1 MKIKE
6 KMVELKDKSINF
18 VKEHKYDI
26 MVIGLY
32 TAVDLAFYCVGR
44 RDGRIERDRDWQKEL
59 DGKVVIG
66 DDMMCGLLKE
76 ADKYYGDGT
85 RTRRYFDMYV
95 TNDGASDDGTVKVTD
110 LGKIGDDMVNLYK
123 DKLDISNEQVTHM
136 MIITDPGIGK

>member
-59 DGKVVIG
+59 DGKVVVNDDMIG
-66 DDMMCGLLKE
+66 DLLTE
-76 ADKYYGDGT
+76 ADKYYDDGK
-85 RTRRYFDMYV
+85 RARRYFDMYV
-95 TNDGASDDGTVKVTD
+95 TNDDDTVKVTD
-110 LGKIGDDMVNLYK
+110 LGKIGGEMIDLYK
-123 DKLDISNEQVTHM
+123 EKKDISNERVTHM
-136 MIITDPGIGK
+136 MIITDPKTGN

>member
-59 DGKVVIG
+59 DGKVVVN
-66 DDMMCGLLKE
+66 DDMIGELLTE
-76 ADKYYGDGT
+76 ADKYYDDGK
-85 RTRRYFDMYV
+85 RARRYFDMYV
-95 TNDGASDDGTVKVTD
+95 TNDDASDDAIKVTD
-110 LGKIGDDMVNLYK
+110 LGKFGGEMIDLYK
-123 DKLDISNEQVTHM
+123 EKKDISNERVTHM
-136 MIITDPGIGK
+136 MIITDPKTGN

>member
-44 RDGRIERDRDWQKEL
+44 RDGKIERDRDWQKEL

-66 DDMMCGLLKE
+66 DNMIGNLITE
-76 ADKYYGDGT
+76 ADHYYGDGT
-85 RTRRYFDMYV
+85 RPRRYFDMYV
-95 TNDGASDDGTVKVTD
+95 TNDYASDDTIKVTD
-110 LGKIGDDMVNLYK
+110 LGKFGDEMIDRCK

-136 MIITDPGIGK
+136 MIITDPETGK

>member
-18 VKEHKYDI
+18 VKEHKGEIIVAGMIFAAD
-26 MVIGLY
+26 M
-32 TAVDLAFYCVGR
+32 TFYCVGR

-59 DGKVVIG
+59 DGKVIVN
-66 DDMMCGLLKE
+66 DDMMGSLLTE

-95 TNDGASDDGTVKVTD
+95 SNDGVQDDNTTKVTD
-110 LGKIGDDMVNLYK
+110 LGKIGDEMIDLYK
-123 DKLDISNEQVTHM
+123 DKLDISNELVTHM
-136 MIITDPGIGK
+136 MIITDPETGK

>member
-32 TAVDLAFYCVGR
+32 TAVDLAFYSIGR

-59 DGKVVIG
+59 DGKVVIN
-66 DDMMCGLLKE
+66 DDMMCEWMKN
-76 ADKYYGDGT
+76 ADHYYGDGT
-85 RTRRYFDMYV
+85 RERRYFDMYV
-95 TNDGASDDGTVKVTD
+95 TNDDDHDDTIKVTD
-110 LGKIGDDMVNLYK
+110 LGKIGDEMIGLYK
-123 DKLDISNEQVTHM
+123 DKLDISNEKVTHM
-136 MIITDPGIGK
+136 MIMTDPDTGK

>member
-32 TAVDLAFYCVGR
+32 TAVDLAFYSIGR
-44 RDGRIERDRDWQKEL
+44 RDGRIERDRDWSKEL
-59 DGKVVIG
+59 DGKVVID
-66 DDMMCGLLKE
+66 DDMMCEWMKN
-76 ADKYYGDGT
+76 ADHYYGDGT

-95 TNDGASDDGTVKVTD
+95 TNDDDHDDTIKVTD
-110 LGKIGDDMVNLYK
+110 LGKIGDEMIGLYK
-123 DKLDISNEQVTHM
+123 DKLDISNEKVTHM
-136 MIITDPGIGK
+136 MIMTDPETGK

>member
-6 KMVELKDKSINF
+6 KMVELKAKSINF

-66 DDMMCGLLKE
+66 DDM
-76 ADKYYGDGT
+76 
-85 RTRRYFDMYV
+85 
-95 TNDGASDDGTVKVTD
+95 
-110 LGKIGDDMVNLYK
+110 VNLYK

-136 MIITDPGIGK
+136 MIITDPETGK

>member
-59 DGKVVIG
+59 DGKVVVGNDMIG
-66 DDMMCGLLKE
+66 SLLTE

-95 TNDGASDDGTVKVTD
+95 TNDDASDDAIKVTD
-110 LGKIGDDMVNLYK
+110 LGKIGDDMINIYK

-136 MIITDPGIGK
+136 MIVTDPETGK

>member
-32 TAVDLAFYCVGR
+32 TAVDLAFYSIGR

-59 DGKVVIG
+59 DDKVVIG
-66 DDMMCGLLKE
+66 DDMIGGLLTE

-95 TNDGASDDGTVKVTD
+95 TNDDASDDAIKVTD

-136 MIITDPGIGK
+136 MIITDPETGN

>member
-6 KMVELKDKSINF
+6 KMVELKDRSINF

-44 RDGRIERDRDWQKEL
+44 RDGKIERDRDWNKEL

-66 DDMMCGLLKE
+66 DDMICRLLKE
-76 ADKYYGDGT
+76 ADEYYGDGT
-85 RTRRYFDMYV
+85 RTKRYFDMYV
-95 TNDGASDDGTVKVTD
+95 TDDDDTIKVTD
-110 LGKIGDDMVNLYK
+110 LGKIGGEMVDLYK
-123 DKLDISNEQVTHM
+123 EKKDISNERVTHM
-136 MIITDPGIGK
+136 MIITDPETGK

>member
-1 MKIKE
+1 
-6 KMVELKDKSINF
+6 
-18 VKEHKYDI
+18 

-44 RDGRIERDRDWQKEL
+44 RDGKIERDRDWQKEL

-66 DDMMCGLLKE
+66 DDMMGSLLTE

-95 TNDGASDDGTVKVTD
+95 TNDDASDDAIKVTD
-110 LGKIGDDMVNLYK
+110 LGKIGDEMIDLYK
-123 DKLDISNEQVTHM
+123 EKKDISNERVTHM
-136 MIITDPGIGK
+136 MIITDPETGK

>member
-32 TAVDLAFYCVGR
+32 AAVDLAFYSIGR

-59 DGKVVIG
+59 DGKVIVNDG
-66 DDMMCGLLKE
+66 MMGNLLTE
-76 ADKYYGDGT
+76 ADHYYGDGT

-95 TNDGASDDGTVKVTD
+95 TNDDVSDDTTKVTD
-110 LGKIGDDMVNLYK
+110 LGKIGDEMIDLYK

-136 MIITDPGIGK
+136 MIITDPETGK